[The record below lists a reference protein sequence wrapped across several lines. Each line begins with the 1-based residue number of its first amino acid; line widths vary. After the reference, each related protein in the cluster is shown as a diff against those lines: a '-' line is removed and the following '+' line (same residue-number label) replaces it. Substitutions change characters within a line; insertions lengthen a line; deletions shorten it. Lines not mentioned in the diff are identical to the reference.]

1 MPVPDGLSF
10 RFRQRCRF
18 EAEFRLSR
26 WGAALKAFLL
36 AGGYGTRLRPL
47 TDSVPKCLLPIKG
60 RPLLDIWLD
69 LCARSGIDEVLINL
83 HAHAQVIERHLSEN
97 TPPLKVRLVT
107 EKQLLGSAGTVKIN
121 RDWIGNDRTFWI
133 FYSDVL
139 TNANLRLMSEFH
151 SRHEDVATLGLY
163 QVPDPSRCGV
173 ALTNDAEIITE
184 FEEKPP
190 NPRSN
195 WVFSGLMLAGQ
206 NFRRA
211 SRRIWHSMSSRSSW
225 ARCGPIASTS
235 MCSTSVRSRIIG
247 RRKAHGPEPIARS
260 IHLIARMS
268 PPLRNWNLAIISI
281 AIISIRKR
289 RCEPEGAAWGCLRYG
304 RCLGG

>member
-206 NFRRA
+206 NFFHSIPSCLPADLAFHVFPKLLGKMRA
-211 SRRIWHSMSSRSSW
+211 YRIHEYVLDIGTISNYREAQSTWPGADCKIHSPHRSNE
-225 ARCGPIASTS
+225 ST
-235 MCSTSVRSRIIG
+235 
-247 RRKAHGPEPIARS
+247 PPQLEP
-260 IHLIARMS
+260 
-268 PPLRNWNLAIISI
+268 RNYLNCNYLNP
-281 AIISIRKR
+281 K
-289 RCEPEGAAWGCLRYG
+289 ETL
-304 RCLGG
+304 